1 MKKKTFK
8 SFLYDLFLVFFII
21 NLLCSCS
28 ELAQSDGTNSNSPQS
43 LPNGISEFDEESRY
57 IPMTSGQENSSSESS
72 SEHEE
77 PGGGFLV
84 KNKKYHYDGNDII
97 VLSVENQSN
106 ANYSLTIT
114 GFYLDKG
121 GNKLKEE
128 TQTFKDFA
136 SGYQNYFL
144 FQPQISFETF
154 TYELNAVEFEGECL
168 SANLSHV
175 WLGELIPHKGV
186 IQERML
192 KGDFTEYPC
201 LLAKVGHSNENECRV
216 AIDETL
222 IFLTESGDVYKIM
235 KTGTS
240 YMNAGVMNDYT
251 TYDLYYEMTDAE
263 RVEIPS
269 ELQGEFSILIAIH
282 SVEEDKK
289 G

>member
-1 MKKKTFK
+1 MKKT
-8 SFLYDLFLVFFII
+8 LCLMGMLL
-21 NLLCSCS
+21 LLCGCGIS
-28 ELAQSDGTNSNSPQS
+28 EDKGTQQPNS
-43 LPNGISEFDEESRY
+43 LPNTVESYDNESVYIPPSDESEGVSEDEEKPAFGFVVKDKRY
-57 IPMTSGQENSSSESS
+57 IFE
-72 SEHEE
+72 
-77 PGGGFLV
+77 
-84 KNKKYHYDGNDII
+84 GNDLVI
-97 VLSVENQSN
+97 LSVENKTEI
-106 ANYSLTIT
+106 NYSVTIT
-114 GFYLDKG
+114 GTYLDKD
-121 GNKLKEE
+121 GNEIKKE

-154 TYELNAVEFEGECL
+154 RYEINAVEFEGECL
-168 SANLSHV
+168 SAKISNV
-175 WLGELIPHKGV
+175 WLGELIPYKGV
-186 IQERML
+186 IQERMM

-263 RVEIPS
+263 KVEIPS
-269 ELQGEFSILIAIH
+269 ELQGEFSILIAVH
-282 SVEEDKK
+282 SVEKDTN
-289 G
+289 